1 MPQGPACRF
10 SGISEGGKAD
20 LNRLIYSPAA
30 AGSVGAKESN
40 GQRSNIRLSFV
51 LHSDFPSFR
60 IQFRPGHL
68 LDPDQILPRR
78 GCPNE
83 LINLHLQR
91 GAVPVLGIL
100 NQKNHQERDD
110 AADGIHDKLPCIGK
124 AEQWPT
130 YQPDDDEAARQPERP
145 RSAGSARGLRGKS
158 GEPVFVGASCQ
169 IAGPN
174 CGSTVALDV
183 SSTWR
188 REFYRRRARCSGSRV
203 RDVPLHPDSSVF
215 HTLPGFLTGVHA
227 PAACLGADPAMF
239 VHPGVLLA
247 FFTTEPASGGAGFQH
262 SEDHLLV

>member
-1 MPQGPACRF
+1 MPQGPACRS

-60 IQFRPGHL
+60 IQFRPGPL

-124 AEQWPT
+124 AEQWPIS
-130 YQPDDDEAARQPERP
+130 QPDDDEAACHPERP
-145 RSAGSARGLRGKS
+145 RSAGSARSLRGKS
-158 GEPVFVGASCQ
+158 GEPVFVRASCQ

-174 CGSTVALDV
+174 AAQPWRSTLVQPGVAGFMV
-183 SSTWR
+183 ER
-188 REFYRRRARCSGSRV
+188 
-203 RDVPLHPDSSVF
+203 RDVPGH
-215 HTLPGFLTGVHA
+215 GY
-227 PAACLGADPAMF
+227 AMYRCTRTPQCF
-239 VHPGVLLA
+239 IPC
-247 FFTTEPASGGAGFQH
+247 PAS
-262 SEDHLLV
+262 

>member
-1 MPQGPACRF
+1 MPQGPACRS

-60 IQFRPGHL
+60 IQFRPGPL

-130 YQPDDDEAARQPERP
+130 YQPDDDEAARQPNVHGRP
-145 RSAGSARGLRGKS
+145 
-158 GEPVFVGASCQ
+158 V
-169 IAGPN
+169 
-174 CGSTVALDV
+174 
-183 SSTWR
+183 
-188 REFYRRRARCSGSRV
+188 RRAVSEANLENQCSFVLRV
-203 RDVPLHPDSSVF
+203 KSPDPMR
-215 HTLPGFLTGVHA
+215 LNR
-227 PAACLGADPAMF
+227 GARR
-239 VHPGVLLA
+239 
-247 FFTTEPASGGAGFQH
+247 
-262 SEDHLLV
+262 

>member
-1 MPQGPACRF
+1 MPQGPACRS

-60 IQFRPGHL
+60 IQFRPGPL

-124 AEQWPT
+124 AEQWPIS
-130 YQPDDDEAARQPERP
+130 QPDDDEAACHPERP

-169 IAGPN
+169 IAGPIAAQPWR
-174 CGSTVALDV
+174 STLVQPGVASFIV
-183 SSTWR
+183 
-188 REFYRRRARCSGSRV
+188 EG
-203 RDVPLHPDSSVF
+203 RDVPGH
-215 HTLPGFLTGVHA
+215 GY
-227 PAACLGADPAMF
+227 AMCRCTRTPQCF
-239 VHPGVLLA
+239 IPC
-247 FFTTEPASGGAGFQH
+247 PAS
-262 SEDHLLV
+262 